1 MNEMSLSSLYR
12 RLTSTRARHDVDATE
27 LVDALKTDTAA
38 GREAVAETL
47 AVSPPHADLARM
59 LRELQPASEVF
70 AGKLNERRHIAHPA
84 RQRELRPAAGARR
97 MHAPHL
103 RWAGGIAACFALVLG
118 LWSWHGEGMRTGGNL
133 AVSTLSQPANDRIFT
148 TQDRIFTSSVETHH
162 RKTRGNSDEL
172 FRANFSSGG

>member
-12 RLTSTRARHDVDATE
+12 RLTSARARPDVDATE
-27 LVDALKTDTAA
+27 LVDALKTNTTP

-59 LRELQPASEVF
+59 LRELQPESEVF
-70 AGKLNERRHIAHPA
+70 AGKLNERRHVAHPA
-84 RQRELRPAAGARR
+84 RQREFRPAAGARR

-103 RWAGGIAACFALVLG
+103 RWVGGIAACFALVLG
-118 LWSWHGEGMRTGGNL
+118 LWSWHGDEMRTGGNL
-133 AVSTLSQPANDRIFT
+133 AASTLSPPSNDRIFT

-162 RKTRGNSDEL
+162 RKTRGSDEL